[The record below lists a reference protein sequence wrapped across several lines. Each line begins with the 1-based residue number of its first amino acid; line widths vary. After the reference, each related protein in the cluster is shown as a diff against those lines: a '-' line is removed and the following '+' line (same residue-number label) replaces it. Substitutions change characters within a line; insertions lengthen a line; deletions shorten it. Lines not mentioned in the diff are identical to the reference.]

1 MIRLPQSD
9 TYFIEL
15 FFAKGNIMKNRL
27 AQGVMMTIVTA
38 LLTACAG
45 ERPQNLGLRDGVLTS
60 CPASPNCVSSYA
72 TDERHRIAPFSFNSA
87 PDAAFSRLKQ
97 ILSQRGDVTVV
108 AEQVGYLHVEFHTRL
123 FVDDGEFLLDREHQV
138 IQVRSA
144 SRLGYSDLGKNRSR
158 MEEIRQALSAQFDS
172 AL

>member
-9 TYFIEL
+9 TYFIQL

-27 AQGVMMTIVTA
+27 EGVMMTIVTA

-72 TDERHRIAPFSFNSA
+72 TDERHRIAPLSFSGDPEVAFN
-87 PDAAFSRLKQ
+87 RLKQ
-97 ILSQRGDVTVV
+97 LLSQRGDVTVV
-108 AEQVGYLHVEFHTRL
+108 AEQVGYLRVELHTRL
-123 FVDDGEFLLDREHQV
+123 FVDDGEFLLDRERQV

-158 MEEIRQALSAQFDS
+158 LEEIRQSLAARFGGGP
-172 AL
+172 

>member
-1 MIRLPQSD
+1 
-9 TYFIEL
+9 
-15 FFAKGNIMKNRL
+15 
-27 AQGVMMTIVTA
+27 MMTLVTA

-45 ERPQNLGLRDGVLTS
+45 ERPQNLGLRDGVLTP
-60 CPASPNCVSSYA
+60 CPASPNCVSSFA
-72 TDERHRIAPFSFNSA
+72 ADERHRIAPLSFSDD

-108 AEQVGYLHVEFHTRL
+108 TEQAGYLRVELYTRL
-123 FVDDGEFLLDREHQV
+123 FVDDGEFLLDRECRV

-158 MEEIRQALSAQFDS
+158 LEEIRQALAARFGG
-172 AL
+172 AP